1 MDDQPPPIQP
11 SQSPPPPQP
20 LQPPVAPPPIICSAP
35 VVRSKGGALWK
46 ILTFVFLGLLCLSI
60 LSRSLGGYTRVVA
73 PRSHAQIDRSRGLE
87 ETILEQAKSD
97 NKIAVISIDGVITG
111 GMGDHSGMNMVDF
124 VAEQL
129 KAARTDSDVKAVVLK
144 VNSPGGEV
152 LASDEINNAIRKF
165 EDESRKPVVVSMGA
179 LAASGGYY
187 VSAPCRWIVANELT
201 LTGSI
206 GVIMDSWNYRE
217 LMDKVGI
224 RPHVFKSGRFKDMLS
239 GEREPDTNKL
249 SSVEQKDRQ
258 EEDRMVQSLIN
269 ETYNKFKS
277 VVQNGRGRA
286 AEANDGQGRSLVK
299 NWTDYADG
307 RVLSGKHALELGFV
321 DELGDF
327 DVAVKRAKTLAH
339 ISDASL
345 VGYYVVFD
353 FQSVVSHLFGKT
365 ETPALKID
373 LGMGA
378 PSLEAGRLYYILP
391 TTVLH

>member
-1 MDDQPPPIQP
+1 M
-11 SQSPPPPQP
+11 
-20 LQPPVAPPPIICSAP
+20 
-35 VVRSKGGALWK
+35 VRSKGGALWK

-73 PRSHAQIDRSRGLE
+73 ARSHAQIDRSRGLE

-97 NKIAVISIDGVITG
+97 NKIAVISVDGIITG

-277 VVQNGRGRA
+277 VVQNGRGQA
-286 AEANDGQGRSLVK
+286 AEANNGQGRSLVK

-327 DVAVKRAKTLAH
+327 DVAVKRAKTLAR

-345 VGYYVVFD
+345 VGYHVVFD

-378 PSLEAGRLYYILP
+378 PALEAGRLYYILP

>member
-1 MDDQPPPIQP
+1 
-11 SQSPPPPQP
+11 
-20 LQPPVAPPPIICSAP
+20 
-35 VVRSKGGALWK
+35 
-46 ILTFVFLGLLCLSI
+46 
-60 LSRSLGGYTRVVA
+60 
-73 PRSHAQIDRSRGLE
+73 
-87 ETILEQAKSD
+87 
-97 NKIAVISIDGVITG
+97 
-111 GMGDHSGMNMVDF
+111 
-124 VAEQL
+124 
-129 KAARTDSDVKAVVLK
+129 
-144 VNSPGGEV
+144 
-152 LASDEINNAIRKF
+152 
-165 EDESRKPVVVSMGA
+165 
-179 LAASGGYY
+179 
-187 VSAPCRWIVANELT
+187 
-201 LTGSI
+201 
-206 GVIMDSWNYRE
+206 
-217 LMDKVGI
+217 
-224 RPHVFKSGRFKDMLS
+224 LS

-277 VVQNGRGRA
+277 VVQNGRGQA
-286 AEANDGQGRSLVK
+286 AEANNGQGRSLVK

-327 DVAVKRAKTLAH
+327 DVAVKRAKTLAR

-345 VGYYVVFD
+345 VGYHVVFD

-378 PSLEAGRLYYILP
+378 PALEAGRLYYILP